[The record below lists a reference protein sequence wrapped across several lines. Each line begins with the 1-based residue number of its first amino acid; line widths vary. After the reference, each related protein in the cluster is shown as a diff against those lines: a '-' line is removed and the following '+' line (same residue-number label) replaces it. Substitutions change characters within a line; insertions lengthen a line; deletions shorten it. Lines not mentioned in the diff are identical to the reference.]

1 MKHIFTSLLVLFLST
16 TVFGQLIINEV
27 LYDPSNNAL
36 DGDANGDGAYDQ
48 EEDSFIEFVNNS
60 TSPLDVS
67 GYQIWDDTTAG
78 ALMYTIAPSTVIP
91 AMGALV
97 VFGGGTPTGTFG
109 GALVQTADTSAVGLN
124 LNNSGEVIVIKD
136 ASGTTILTFDS
147 DALSNNPNESYTRFP
162 DITGDFLQHGDT
174 TAVLFSPGTRTNGAP
189 FGITI
194 VMVDSIYV
202 EGTGGVDFIS
212 MEAGT
217 LQMVA
222 NVFPTNADDQSITWS
237 ITAGEELAEISSSG
251 MLSALDNGTV
261 TVTATANDGSGV
273 TGSADILI
281 SNQPNAVA
289 EIGNKLNVS
298 VFPNPTNG
306 LVKISANEVISS
318 IEVYD
323 IIGRKQLSKTTLQS
337 NMLDLSGLAEGQ
349 YILKITS
356 GEATQTAIIVK
367 Q

>member
-36 DGDANGDGAYDQ
+36 DGDANGDGVYDQ

-60 TSPLDVS
+60 MSPLDVS
-67 GYQIWDDTTAG
+67 GYQIWDDTTSG
-78 ALMYTIAPSTVIP
+78 LLKYTIAPNTEIP

-109 GALVQTADTSAVGLN
+109 GAIVQVADTSADGLN

-136 ASGTTILTFDS
+136 ASGSTILTFDS

-194 VMVDSIYV
+194 VMVDSIFV
-202 EGTGGVDFIS
+202 EGQGGINQIDVA
-212 MEAGT
+212 EGT

-222 NVFPTNADDQSITWS
+222 NVFPTNADDQTITWS
-237 ITAGEELAEISSSG
+237 ITAGQELAEISASG
-251 MLSALDNGTV
+251 LLSAIDNGVV

-273 TGSADILI
+273 TGSAEITI
-281 SNQPNAVA
+281 TNQPNSVT
-289 EIGNKLNVS
+289 EIDNKLNITLY
-298 VFPNPTNG
+298 PNPTKG
-306 LVKISANEVISS
+306 LVKINTEEIISS
-318 IEVYD
+318 IDVYD

-337 NMLDLSGLAEGQ
+337 NTLDLSALAEGQ
-349 YILKITS
+349 YILKITC